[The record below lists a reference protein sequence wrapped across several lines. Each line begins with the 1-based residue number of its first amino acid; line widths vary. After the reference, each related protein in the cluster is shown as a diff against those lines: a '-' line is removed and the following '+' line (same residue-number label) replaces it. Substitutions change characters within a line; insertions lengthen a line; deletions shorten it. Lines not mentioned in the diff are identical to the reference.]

1 MFKAAPGCQVPMHG
15 HPAGEEVFVL
25 DGALTDENYSC
36 GAGAWVRNP
45 VGSAHSV
52 ISEPGAL
59 AYVKTGGFP
68 NA

>member
-1 MFKAAPGCQVPMHG
+1 MHG
-15 HPAGEEVFVL
+15 HPGGEEVYLLKGGLV
-25 DGALTDENYSC
+25 DENYRC

-68 NA
+68 DA